1 MFDAKEMCDVF
12 LKVGDKEFGA
22 HRLVLCASSDVFKV
36 TVHFPKRKTR
46 ILIT

>member
-12 LKVGDKEFGA
+12 LTVANKEYGA

-36 TVHFPKRKTR
+36 ALHCYHS
-46 ILIT
+46 I

>member
-12 LKVGDKEFGA
+12 LRVGDKEYAA

-36 TVHFPKRKTR
+36 RTYY
-46 ILIT
+46 LIEN

>member
-22 HRLVLCASSDVFKV
+22 HRLVLCASSDVFRVSKAV
-36 TVHFPKRKTR
+36 GIFSLMTTN
-46 ILIT
+46 